1 MKRLLSARSLLLT
14 GACLAWLS
22 PAFAQE
28 DSSPSDSAPAVE
40 QEEEARQETVVV
52 RGLFIPDEKRSTSE
66 VAALIDEG
74 DFSLQETAM
83 LPLPSRVLPVSPRLK
98 TSSFTSVVSM
108 SATRPRF
115 STDHRCQ
122 ALRHCAGS
130 CR

>member
-28 DSSPSDSAPAVE
+28 DSSPSDSTPAVE

-66 VAALIDEG
+66 VAAFG
-74 DFSLQETAM
+74 DGNNDTAM
-83 LPLPSRVLPVSPRLK
+83 FQVAVRAEKENEGR
-98 TSSFTSVVSM
+98 SVARDM
-108 SATRPRF
+108 KKNSAK
-115 STDHRCQ
+115 RCTIFQ
-122 ALRHCAGS
+122 S
-130 CR
+130 